1 MAIIQSFTL
10 SSQAYKVAGSPN
22 SFWKTTSPVY
32 QGNILAANPGVGD
45 LISAYADNGV
55 ITANLAPLASDNISI
70 FLGKQDQGDF
80 DGPFQLHNDNVLL
93 GGTGLLQQIPVRDEG
108 LPFNARMVV
117 MVPGDD
123 TQPISGVAQIEAYAV
138 DYDRNNPAD
147 TSWEVATDEPALMS
161 LLERMKQYTNLA
173 GWNYTPGS
181 VNANIYDTN
190 SGVFGK
196 GGSVF
201 ISTVALSGAR
211 LVCPAF

>member
-1 MAIIQSFTL
+1 MAIIQSFSL
-10 SSQAYKVAGSPN
+10 SAQAYKVAGSVN
-22 SFWKTTSPVY
+22 SFWKTSSPVY

-70 FLGKQDQGDF
+70 FLGKQDQGVF
-80 DGPFQLHNDNVLL
+80 NGPFQLYNDNVLL
-93 GGTGLLQQIPVRDEG
+93 GGTGLLQQIPVRDEA

-123 TQPISGVAQIEAYAV
+123 TQPISGVGQIEAYAV

-147 TSWEVATDEPALMS
+147 TNWEVGTDEPALMS

-201 ISTVALSGAR
+201 ISTIVLSGAR